1 MKKVMN
7 WSLMFLLLI
16 MSVYPLHAT
25 ENKTE
30 AESYYP
36 SELMVARLNRIAME
50 FDIKIAFD
58 GKSLD
63 RITLS
68 ALKKENS
75 AETMLDRSLINTAF
89 EWKKTAEKTYS
100 IVRRE
105 KTNLSKPAGTGSLSG
120 TVFDEQE
127 EPVIGA
133 TIMIAGTTQGVT
145 TDLDGKYTLQG
156 IPAGTV
162 SILVSFISYETK
174 QVTDIKINA
183 GKTTP
188 LNVVLQ
194 EASLQLGEVVVT
206 TKYREA
212 SSIGMF
218 AVQKLNVSMT
228 DGISSDLIKKTS
240 DNNVAQVLKRV
251 VGVTINDGK
260 FVTVR
265 GMSERYNN
273 MQLNGS
279 SLPSTEPNRRN
290 FSFDIIPASL
300 IENVVVNKTFTP
312 DLPGEFTGGLVQVK
326 TLSVPDEKFLSLS
339 LGTGMNTISTGKEFQ
354 TNKRFTSDYFLGE
367 IDRRSWYAGHSN
379 EQITQSQNNAAQ
391 INHYGFYKYK
401 AVPLQNYALSFG
413 LPFKLNEQHKL
424 GLVSA
429 LTYRHEETRE
439 NIKDVN
445 TFSRDSLVKNMSN
458 NFNSGYK
465 FVTAVGAVANLGWET
480 DNHSVTWRNLYNN
493 RFTHSTM
500 NRMMHNY
507 YDNGVIRYEVYSTP
521 LQSRLMQT
529 QLDGEHTL
537 FNRRLKLSWNI
548 DYNKTSR
555 VNPDDRY
562 AQASV
567 NQAGG
572 DVPDPTDAYLFDWRW
587 SLGTSQPYIS
597 TQFVMYNR
605 LDETKNNAGANAEY
619 TFRALKKEQ
628 KLKAGFHRSL
638 RRADYDQQYL
648 HGFVDTELAREFP
661 TDATSLHQSYDPA
674 NFDSGILYYKSGGFS
689 NRSADYYEGEQT
701 VEAVYLMG
709 EFNPFKPLRI
719 IGGVR
724 MEHAKTDALTRYSWY
739 DENARF
745 NIADSL
751 FTRTDLEWLPSVT
764 AIYAISPKLN
774 LRAAYTETLARP
786 DFRELTD
793 ATYYNVEERIE
804 VTNVKP
810 LEKTSVRN
818 YDLRL
823 EWYPFPGEVVSF
835 SAFYKDF
842 DKPVEKMVR
851 VKSDQQ
857 NFFLETVNLD
867 QAILRGL
874 ELNFRK
880 SFRFI
885 SPKLNNLWL
894 SGNAAVLEGNI
905 ETENWKEKRERPL
918 QGLAPYNIN
927 GSLAYEGSVWGV
939 ALNYTRVGRTL
950 AYGGEFEKYDQYENP
965 RNVLDLQLSARLLKQ
980 KLEIKFNISDL
991 LNEDIIVYRNHSF
1004 PGTEVDED
1012 GSYFVDRTAQGM
1024 DYNKGDYVM
1033 SRISKGVNM
1042 SISASY
1048 KF

>member
-1 MKKVMN
+1 MN
-7 WSLMFLLLI
+7 WNLIFFLLI
-16 MSVYPLHAT
+16 ISVYPVRAAG
-25 ENKTE
+25 NKSE
-30 AESYYP
+30 EESHYP
-36 SELMVARLNRIAME
+36 SESMVSRLNRIAME

-58 GKSLD
+58 GKSSG
-63 RITLS
+63 RITLPV
-68 ALKKENS
+68 LKKESS
-75 AETMLDRSLINTAF
+75 AETMLEHSLLNTAF
-89 EWKKTAEKTYS
+89 KWKKTAEKTYS
-100 IVRRE
+100 IVNRE
-105 KTNLSKPAGTGSLSG
+105 NTGHSKPAGTGSLSG
-120 TVFDEQE
+120 TVFDEQR
-127 EPVIGA
+127 EPIVGA
-133 TIMIAGTTQGVT
+133 TITIAGTTQGVA

-156 IPAGTV
+156 IPAGTASV
-162 SILVSFISYETK
+162 VFSFISYETK
-174 QVTDIKINA
+174 QVTDIKINT
-183 GKTTP
+183 GRTTQ
-188 LNVVLQ
+188 LDVVLQ

-206 TKYREA
+206 AKYREA

-218 AVQKLNVSMT
+218 AVQKANVSMT

-326 TLSVPDEKFLSLS
+326 TLSVPNEKFLNIS
-339 LGTGMNTISTGKEFQ
+339 LGTGLNTISTGREFQ
-354 TNKRFTSDYFLGE
+354 TNKRFTSDYFFGE
-367 IDRRSWYAGHSN
+367 IDRRSWYAGHDDG
-379 EQITQSQNNAAQ
+379 QITQSQYNAGQ

-401 AVPLQNYALSFG
+401 AVPLQNYSLSFG
-413 LPFKLNEQHKL
+413 LPFKLNEQHSL
-424 GLVSA
+424 GLIGA
-429 LTYRHEETRE
+429 LTYRHEETLDK
-439 NIKDVN
+439 IKDVN
-445 TFSRDSLVKNMSN
+445 TFSRDSLVEGMSDH
-458 NFNSGYK
+458 FNRGFK
-465 FVTAVGAVANLGWET
+465 FITAVGAVANIGWET
-480 DNHSVTWRNLYNN
+480 DNHSITWRNLYNN
-493 RFTHSTM
+493 RFTHHTM
-500 NRMMHNY
+500 NRMMNDY
-507 YDNGVIRYEVYSTP
+507 YDNGVVRYEVYSTP
-521 LQSRLMQT
+521 LQAHLMQT

-537 FNRRLKLSWNI
+537 FNKRLKLSWSA

-567 NQAGG
+567 NLAGG
-572 DVPDPTDAYLFDWRW
+572 EVPNPTDAYLFDWRW
-587 SLGTSQPYIS
+587 SLGPSQPYIS

-605 LDETKNNAGANAEY
+605 LDETKDNAGANAEY

-628 KLKAGFHRSL
+628 KLKAGFHYSR

-648 HGFVDTELAREFP
+648 HGFIDTKLAGEFL
-661 TDATSLHQSYDPA
+661 TDVTSLQRFYDPV
-674 NFDSGILYYKSGGFS
+674 NFDRGMLYYKASGFS
-689 NRSADYYEGEQT
+689 NRAADYYEGKQT
-701 VEAVYLMG
+701 IEAVYLMG
-709 EFNPFKPLRI
+709 EFNPFNPLRI

-739 DENARF
+739 ENGIF
-745 NIADSL
+745 HIADTL
-751 FTRTDLEWLPSVT
+751 FTRTELEWLPSVT

-774 LRAAYTETLARP
+774 LRAAFTETLARP
-786 DFRELTD
+786 DFRELTE
-793 ATYYNVEERIE
+793 ATYYNVEERLE

-810 LEKTSVRN
+810 LEKTSVKN
-818 YDLRL
+818 YDVRL

-857 NFFLETVNLD
+857 SFFLETVNLD
-867 QAILRGL
+867 QAALRGL

-885 SPKLNNLWL
+885 SQKLKDLWL
-894 SGNAAVLEGNI
+894 GGNAAVLEGNI
-905 ETENWKEKRERPL
+905 ETENWKSKRERPL

-927 GSLAYEGSVWGV
+927 GSLAYEGTVWGAV
-939 ALNYTRVGRTL
+939 LNYTRVGRTL

-980 KLEIKFNISDL
+980 KLEIKFNISDF

-1004 PGTEVDED
+1004 PGTEVDTD

-1024 DYNKGDYVM
+1024 DYNNGDYVM
-1033 SRISKGVNM
+1033 SRIGKGVNM